1 LNPPAPTGENGE
13 DPGAAPEVMIRL
25 ADVHVAFGP
34 KKVLTGLDLEVRRGE
49 TFVIVGPSGTGKS
62 CLLKLVVGL
71 LAPDRGEV
79 WLGRQRVDGA
89 SKTQLNDLRAKI
101 GYLFQSS
108 ALINWLNVADNVALP
123 LSEHTRLRPF
133 EIDRRVDEYL
143 TMVHML
149 KSKYQMPAELSGGQK
164 RRAALARVLAGAPT
178 VILYDEPTAGLDPV
192 MTATIA
198 QLIRKVQ
205 QELGVT
211 SILVTH
217 DLPCAY
223 EAGDRIAM
231 VDGGKIV
238 FMASAKEF
246 EKTEHPAVRFFLS
259 GGRHGSAGVKT

>member
-1 LNPPAPTGENGE
+1 VNTTPHDAATAA
-13 DPGAAPEVMIRL
+13 DPGAPPEVMIRL
-25 ADVHVAFGP
+25 AGVHVAFGA
-34 KKVLTGLDLEVRRGE
+34 KKVLTGLDLEVMRGE

-62 CLLKLVVGL
+62 CLLKLIVGL
-71 LAPDRGEV
+71 LPPDAGEV
-79 WLGRQRVDGA
+79 WIGRQRVDGA
-89 SKTQLNDLRAKI
+89 TRQQLNDLRAKI

-149 KSKYQMPAELSGGQK
+149 TSKYQMPAELSGGQK

-205 QELGVT
+205 RELGVT

-238 FMASAKEF
+238 YMAPAREF
-246 EKTEHPAVRFFLS
+246 EKTDHPAVRFFLS
-259 GGRHGSAGVKT
+259 GGRQGTAGVKS